1 MSAARAEDRP
11 NIILVV
17 ELTPDKK
24 VVWVLQGLEEGVLYC
39 LRRPDLVSGGVFR
52 GASAVGSEAPFEWRS
67 LLQGLGVCR
76 KQA

>member
-39 LRRPDLVSGGVFR
+39 LRLPGLVSGDLF
-52 GASAVGSEAPFEWRS
+52 
-67 LLQGLGVCR
+67 
-76 KQA
+76 